1 MARVWLGHGKP
12 LRNLQFSR
20 VWTEWAAKRGVSE
33 TIAAALYLLSENR
46 KAEDV
51 VGTLPAESGRS
62 STSMPELQHG
72 EFVALLG
79 LPAAGKTTI
88 LRMIG
93 GLEEAT
99 EGKIF
104 IAGRDVTGSS
114 FCLTAGTLWP
124 AKFAC
129 EGLEDGRAGSAI
141 RTGSRSGFL

>member
-1 MARVWLGHGKP
+1 M
-12 LRNLQFSR
+12 
-20 VWTEWAAKRGVSE
+20 TEF
-33 TIAAALYLLSENR
+33 
-46 KAEDV
+46 DV
-51 VGTLPAESGRS
+51 VLEHAYKTFPGGVRAVIDFNAE
-62 STSMPELQHG
+62 LKHG

-79 LPAAGKTTI
+79 PSGCGKTTI

-104 IAGRDVTGSS
+104 IAGRDVTGWS

-124 AKFAC
+124 ANLAC